1 LQENGSA
8 IALGKAFLLLDRVE
22 ICTLA
27 QLEDSGER
35 VVVNLEQKRETIR
48 GCQFDNF
55 VFAGNLV

>member
-1 LQENGSA
+1 MTPDDFHQEVAPSTAYQQDLQENGSA

-35 VVVNLEQKRETIR
+35 VVVNLNK
-48 GCQFDNF
+48 
-55 VFAGNLV
+55 